1 MYVVEVS
8 NPRLANDSA
17 YERWECAN
25 AAILGAQIESE
36 SGLSAGEAAGAAY
49 EVAVLGE
56 SFEHV
61 DEETG
66 RTVTAWRK
74 VPAEVA
80 A

>member
-17 YERWECAN
+17 YERWTVETVFELATRIEDCAGLQFEDADD
-25 AAILGAQIESE
+25 AAELV
-36 SGLSAGEAAGAAY
+36 AA
-49 EVAVLGE
+49 GE

-66 RTVTAWRK
+66 RTVTAK
-74 VPAEVA
+74 QKAPVVA
-80 A
+80 